1 MDQVE
6 ARAKRLKRNADTT
19 IEIDVDES
27 QARVGWDRAEQDARR
42 AGRRA
47 GEGFVRDASG
57 RLRNARGQFIS
68 ASAGAF
74 DGTEHDAA
82 SAGARAGEAFTRD
95 ASGRLRDGRGRF
107 VADGHSLGAG
117 ASEGVRR
124 GLGGKKH
131 TIDIDV
137 NAARAL
143 AGVATVAA
151 AIAGLATVGSA
162 AIAGVGGA
170 AALGIVGAG
179 GFAATMA
186 GLSGVGDAVK
196 ALGEGTKSAGGS
208 AGSAAGKHLQMASA
222 LDRVRSA
229 QAGLKSARLD
239 AAAAE
244 RRALDAVED
253 AQEGVERAQRDL
265 TSAQQ
270 RALSVER
277 ELTAAREEAAEAL
290 QDLALESEDMGLRQ
304 ERAML
309 DVREAKQRLDEVLR
323 DPKATQ
329 LQREQAELAY
339 RESLFQQKALAE
351 SAEDLAKK
359 KADADRRGVEGSE
372 QVVSAQE
379 RIRDAHDGVRDAQ
392 VGVADAQER
401 LAEAEFDAA
410 ESRRQS
416 AESIAQAQQAVV
428 EAQRGVQQAS
438 QSAGSAGAAGMNKIQ
453 EAMAGLSPT
462 GQEFARF
469 LRGFIDG
476 PLKELKF
483 AGQEGLLPGL
493 QDGLESLQPM
503 MKDIAPAFKTFST
516 SVGNALGGMIEVLGG
531 MAPDF
536 LEFASAALDGLAPLK
551 GVFKDL
557 GAELGQVFDRL
568 EASGAL
574 DAAMDGIVQ
583 IIDAIADHIPE
594 LVEVGVQLMALLG
607 PHLADLIDALLPL
620 LLEMAVA
627 LGPLLVEAIRA
638 VIPMLEW
645 LTEWIAKNPEDF
657 RMLVKA
663 IIAGAVAFNIIAAV
677 MTAVATGPFAA
688 IAAGIVV
695 MIVQITLLWRKWK
708 PIVQNLW
715 GSIKEAAGNIREWV
729 GRIVDWFQ
737 ALPGRIS
744 RATRNTWAG
753 LTDRFGRAR
762 DWIVERAGR
771 LADWFRGLP
780 GRIGRATRGM
790 WDGIKEAFR
799 SALNWIVDRWNGF
812 SLGVDTPFGRVAID
826 TPNVGRFATGGI
838 ASGLAMVGERGREL
852 VRLPTGS
859 SVMSNPDTERLLGQG
874 GGGRMVLELRSGGAA
889 LDDLLV
895 EIIRKAVRV
904 RGGDVQVVLGRA

>member
-6 ARAKRLKRNADTT
+6 ARARKLQKNAATKLKIDADT
-19 IEIDVDES
+19 I
-27 QARVGWDRAEQDARR
+27 RAEQQIEKLEAKLKDLDDDKAKIQVEADIAAARARLDQLRQRARDLDGERVRIEADA
-42 AGRRA
+42 
-47 GEGFVRDASG
+47 DT
-57 RLRNARGQFIS
+57 
-68 ASAGAF
+68 AGAN
-74 DGTEHDAA
+74 AKL
-82 SAGARAGEAFTRD
+82 GATQAQV
-95 ASGRLRDGRGRF
+95 SRLDGRTAN
-107 VADGHSLGAG
+107 V
-117 ASEGVRR
+117 
-124 GLGGKKH
+124 
-131 TIDIDV
+131 DIDV

-143 AGVATVAA
+143 AQIATVSA

-359 KADADRRGVEGSE
+359 KADADAKGVEGSE

-392 VGVADAQER
+392 ERVADAQER

-638 VIPMLEW
+638 LIPMLEW

-663 IIAGAVAFNIIAAV
+663 IIAGAVAFNVIAAV

-715 GSIKEAAGNIREWV
+715 ESFSDAATRIRDRV
-729 GRIVDWFQ
+729 NRVIDWFQ
-737 ALPGRIS
+737 GMGSRVS
-744 RATRNTWAG
+744 RATRNVWSSITERWRNAEDWVRG
-753 LTDRFGRAR
+753 RVDRFVDRFR
-762 DWIVERAGR
+762 RIRVNAG
-771 LADWFRGLP
+771 
-780 GRIGRATRGM
+780 GM
-790 WDGIKEAFR
+790 FDGIRNAFK
-799 SALNWIVDRWNGF
+799 SAINAVIRGWNNLRFTVGGGSF
-812 SLGVDTPFGRVAID
+812 LGVGIPAFTLNTPDLRYL
-826 TPNVGRFATGGI
+826 ATGGI

-859 SVMSNPDTERLLGQG
+859 SVMSNPDTERFLGQG